1 MNHEV
6 PSQPEKQPEQPNDW
20 EAVSAPATF
29 EELNQIANETDIP
42 ILSFLNSTNPE
53 AKQEFLENP
62 DLERP
67 NNEWAKMDGPRCE
80 RNLAAITAA
89 RSRIEDADLPFK
101 KRLLLETEY
110 SYIAKKNNLVLATYD
125 YNHATTPEEQRA
137 AAERHAEANQELYG
151 MPDKTTFYALLTQ
164 KLNQIP
170 VKELTD
176 EQKKMYDELLD
187 MLGDFPRVDPSQL
200 YQPRPE
206 TIERFGEMMHIF
218 YEPFLQHIPDNQE
231 IFTPEDAAEIVNEA
245 LKEEVGD
252 TEWHAIVKPKATLA
266 SVGSEEKVIN
276 FPGARSKGNYTR
288 KELEKIIIHELGTHA
303 LRALAVEDTPIKVFR
318 TENFEGRETF
328 EEGIAKVMEQSL
340 EGRADD
346 PDSPAP
352 SRYIM
357 IGLANFHHSDF
368 RQIFEIMRRLE
379 SLTGGWNEGQ
389 IFDNLQRTFRGTGVL
404 PNNKDLAYYN
414 GNVRAWQFIEEHID
428 DPDLFESIFLAGK
441 INSEDHDQAALS
453 YELKTGGFER

>member
-1 MNHEV
+1 MNHEDTPITDPT
-6 PSQPEKQPEQPNDW
+6 PSDW
-20 EAVSAPATF
+20 EALSAPVTF
-29 EELNQIANETDIP
+29 EELNQVADEADIP

-67 NNEWAKMDGPRCE
+67 HNEWAKMDGPRCA
-80 RNLAAITAA
+80 RNLSAISGA
-89 RSRIEDADLPFK
+89 RARIEEANLPFRE
-101 KRLLLETEY
+101 RLLLETEY

-125 YNHATTPEEQRA
+125 YNHATTPEEQDEAKR
-137 AAERHAEANQELYG
+137 RHAEANKELYG

-164 KLNQIP
+164 QLDQIP
-170 VKELTD
+170 VSDLTE

-187 MLGDFPRVDPSQL
+187 MLGDFPRVDASQL
-200 YQPRPE
+200 YQPKPE
-206 TIERFGEMMHIF
+206 TIARFGEMMQIF
-218 YEPFLQHIPDNQE
+218 YEPFLKHIPDDKE
-231 IFTPEDAAEIVNEA
+231 EFTPEDASSIVNEI
-245 LKEEVGD
+245 LEQEVGD
-252 TEWHAIVKPKATLA
+252 TKWRAEVDPKAALA
-266 SVGSEEKVIN
+266 SVGSTEKTIN
-276 FPGARSKGNYTR
+276 FPGARSKGNYTK

-357 IGLANFHHSDF
+357 IGLANFHHTNF
-368 RQIFEIMRRLE
+368 RQTFEIMRRLE
-379 SLTGGWNEGQ
+379 ALTGGWSESQ
-389 IFDNLQRTFRGTGVL
+389 IYDNLQRTFRGTGVL

-414 GNVRAWQFIEEHID
+414 GNVSAWRYIEEHID
-428 DPDLFESIFLAGK
+428 DPNLFENIFLAGK
-441 INSEDHDQAALS
+441 INSEDHDQAYLS
-453 YELKTGGFER
+453 YELKVGGFDR